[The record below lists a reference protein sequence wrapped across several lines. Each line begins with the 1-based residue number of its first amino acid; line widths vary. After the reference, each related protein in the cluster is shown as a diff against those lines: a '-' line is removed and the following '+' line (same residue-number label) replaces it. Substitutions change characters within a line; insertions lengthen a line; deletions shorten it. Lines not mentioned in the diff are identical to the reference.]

1 MASTSSLVCADAI
14 DTCDMTLTDL
24 VVLDELDDLVLVLGQ
39 RLELELRLSV
49 RQPLAHNLHRL
60 RELLSLRTKD
70 KLE

>member
-1 MASTSSLVCADAI
+1 
-14 DTCDMTLTDL
+14 MTLTDL